1 MRRLALSLLLLCL
14 AAAHSNAAGPQ
25 RNFVVFFQRWSAAF
39 DDSALAVIAEAAQ
52 WAKAHPDAQ
61 MNVTGAADLT
71 GTKQAN
77 SLLSELR
84 AQVVADQLVADGA
97 DSHQIKQTGLGS
109 VDHALSSQESRR
121 AVISFP
127 PS

>member
-14 AAAHSNAAGPQ
+14 AAAHSSAAGPQ

-39 DDSALAVIAEAAQ
+39 DKPGLRVIAEATQ
-52 WAKAHPDAQ
+52 WAKSHPDAP

-71 GTKQAN
+71 GSKQAN

-84 AQVVADQLVADGA
+84 APVFADQPTVDGA
-97 DSHQIKQTGLGS
+97 DSHRIKQTGLSS
-109 VDHALSSQESRR
+109 VDYALSSQESRQL
-121 AVISFP
+121 VISFP
-127 PS
+127 LS